1 MITLQY
7 YIGFCHTAIWIYTCP
22 LPFEPP
28 SHLPPHT
35 NPLGCHRAS
44 DLSSKLHAANFLR
57 LSILHMMMHV
67 FQCYSLKLSRPRHDW
82 SYLAAAAPS
91 LTVPKVCS
99 LCLPLLCCPANK
111 IIIHIYALIYTIC
124 LSLSDLLPCV

>member
-57 LSILHMMMHV
+57 LSILHMMMHA
-67 FQCYSLKLSRPRHDW
+67 FQC
-82 SYLAAAAPS
+82 
-91 LTVPKVCS
+91 CS
-99 LCLPLLCCPANK
+99 LNLPHSPFSAVSASQLFMP
-111 IIIHIYALIYTIC
+111 
-124 LSLSDLLPCV
+124 LSLSLPCKQVHQYHLSRLHIYVLINDINVFLDKTC